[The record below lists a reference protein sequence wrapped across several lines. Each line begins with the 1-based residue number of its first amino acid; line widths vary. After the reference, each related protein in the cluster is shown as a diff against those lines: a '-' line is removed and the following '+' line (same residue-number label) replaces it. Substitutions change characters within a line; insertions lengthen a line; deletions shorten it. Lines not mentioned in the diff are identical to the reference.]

1 MKTSIPKIKD
11 IERRHHLVDAKGKV
25 LGRLATKVATFLRG
39 KHKVNFTP
47 NFDMGDFVTIVNVQ
61 DIRITGDKK
70 KKKIYFRHSG
80 YPGGLKS
87 ETLEKLLERDS
98 REVIKRAIYGMLPD
112 NKLRKKQLRR
122 LKIYKGDKEMSN
134 V

>member
-1 MKTSIPKIKD
+1 MKTSMPKIKD
-11 IERRHHLVDAKGKV
+11 IERKHHLIDAKGKV
-25 LGRLATKVATFLRG
+25 LGRLATEIATLLRG

-47 NFDMGDFVTIVNVQ
+47 NFDMGDFVTIVNAQ
-61 DIRITGDKK
+61 DIKITGDKK

-87 ETLEKLLERDS
+87 ETLERLLERDP
-98 REVIKRAIYGMLPD
+98 REVIKRATYGMLPD

-122 LKIYKGDKEMSN
+122 LKIYKGDKEIPN
-134 V
+134 I

>member
-1 MKTSIPKIKD
+1 MKD
-11 IERRHHLVDAKGKV
+11 IERRDHLVDAKGKV
-25 LGRLATKVATFLRG
+25 LGRLASKVATFLRG

-47 NFDMGDFVTIVNVQ
+47 NFDMGDFVTIVNAQ
-61 DIRITGDKK
+61 DIKITGDKK
-70 KKKIYFRHSG
+70 KKKTYFRHSG

-87 ETLEKLLERDS
+87 ETLERLLERDP

>member
-11 IERRHHLVDAKGKV
+11 IEHRHHLVDAKGKV
-25 LGRLATKVATFLRG
+25 LGRLATEVATLLRG
-39 KHKVNFTP
+39 KHKVDFTP
-47 NFDMGDFVTIVNVQ
+47 NFDMGDSVTIVNAQ
-61 DIRITGDKK
+61 DIKITGDKK

-87 ETLEKLLERDS
+87 ETLGKLFERNPC
-98 REVIKRAIYGMLPD
+98 EVVKRAIYGMLPD
-112 NKLRKKQLRR
+112 NKLRRKQLKR